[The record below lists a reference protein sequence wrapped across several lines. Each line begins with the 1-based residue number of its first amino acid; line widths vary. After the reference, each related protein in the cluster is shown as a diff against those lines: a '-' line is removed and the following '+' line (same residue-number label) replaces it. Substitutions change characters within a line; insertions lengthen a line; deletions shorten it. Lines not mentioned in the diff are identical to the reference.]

1 MSLQDSYDTDKCV
14 ILQQGSIL
22 HSITLQLAEQ
32 HKKKKKIRKETDRV
46 KARERERE

>member
-32 HKKKKKIRKETDRV
+32 HKKKKKNTKGDRQS
-46 KARERERE
+46 ES